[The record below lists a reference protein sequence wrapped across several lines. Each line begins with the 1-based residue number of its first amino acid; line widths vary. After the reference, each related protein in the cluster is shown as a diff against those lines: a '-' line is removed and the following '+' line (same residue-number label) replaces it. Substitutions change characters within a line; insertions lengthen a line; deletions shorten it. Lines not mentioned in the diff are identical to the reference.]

1 MSDWPTENLLMG
13 ENDEVKLGDFGLAVD
28 LSAERAN
35 TRAGTLDYMVRGPP
49 ARRRA
54 AQGAWAGVA

>member
-1 MSDWPTENLLMG
+1 MKPENVLIQKKTT
-13 ENDEVKLGDFGLAVD
+13 VKLGDFGLAVD

-35 TRAGTLDYMVRGPP
+35 TRAGTLDYMVREPP